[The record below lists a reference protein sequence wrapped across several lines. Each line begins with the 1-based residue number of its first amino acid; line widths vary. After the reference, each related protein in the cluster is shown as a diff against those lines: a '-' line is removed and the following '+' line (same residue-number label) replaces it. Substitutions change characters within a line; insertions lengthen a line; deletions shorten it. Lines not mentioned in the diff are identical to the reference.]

1 MLTRLTEGSSRP
13 HHESSLAPVK
23 VLRAV
28 PQLPGWNPKARADC
42 MALCDQTP
50 LASPSSAPQFPSL
63 PRGKPSPAPRLGPSR
78 QCQYCVLLATSSPPA
93 VTAYLGSVLPSAF
106 PLQAESEALPRT
118 PTTLGQELQKHQ
130 AGLVLVSLPASL
142 PADCGL
148 ATEAGHWDHR
158 HPLGAGETCGILSP
172 L

>member
-1 MLTRLTEGSSRP
+1 MSPLLPRLK
-13 HHESSLAPVK
+13 SLE
-23 VLRAV
+23 
-28 PQLPGWNPKARADC
+28 
-42 MALCDQTP
+42 
-50 LASPSSAPQFPSL
+50 QFPSSRDGTQRLEQTAWHCVIRPHWPPRPLL
-63 PRGKPSPAPRLGPSR
+63 PSSLPSPEGNLHQHPDWVR
-78 QCQYCVLLATSSPPA
+78 QGSTSTVFYWPPPHTCLSSTSASSPPA